1 MTDRDTVWEKLTS
14 IFEDSTAW
22 TYCKV
27 GKRQING
34 RNGYLA
40 LRDNYLGTNN
50 VDHIASEAENI
61 IQNTVY
67 HGERNNNT
75 FERYVTI

>member
-27 GKRQING
+27 GKRQRNG
-34 RNGYLA
+34 RKGYLA
-40 LRDNYLGTNN
+40 VYDHYLLPNN
-50 VDHIASEAENI
+50 VDHMASVADKTL
-61 IQNTVY
+61 QNPVY
-67 HGERNNNT
+67 YGELKKNT
-75 FERYVTI
+75 FER